1 MNFVHQALAHAGK
14 RKEVSPGE
22 RLEIAVDLALAHDGS
37 AGQVLDAW
45 EAGSY
50 PGVFDGSRVIFT
62 LDHLLPAPTVVAR
75 TLHLRMQEFA
85 RRNSV
90 LIYHRGEG
98 VLHQVV
104 AEEHRPR
111 PGMIL
116 AAADGHVA
124 TAGAFGALG
133 FSVKPGDLAA
143 IMATGRMVLEVPEV
157 IAVEVTGR
165 LQPGVMARDLALWLL
180 DHFGATGLKG
190 KVLALAGSAVW
201 GLSEAGKMALCNMT
215 GEMGAA
221 TGLIVPPESVGDPPV
236 LKVEATKVAPLI
248 ACPGSP
254 PVIRP
259 AKELA
264 GTLVT
269 QVLVGGC
276 SSGRLEDMEALMAA
290 LGGRLVHPRVN
301 LLVVP
306 ASRAVANKMEEDGL
320 ARYLRKAGAVITSP
334 GCGPCPGLH
343 AGLLAVG
350 ERAVAATVRNT
361 PGRMGSDQ
369 AEIFL
374 ASPRIAGLAACA
386 GEIQV

>member
-1 MNFVHQALAHAGK
+1 MNFVHQVLARAGK
-14 RKEVSPGE
+14 RQEVFPGD
-22 RLEIAVDLALAHDGS
+22 RLEISVDLALAHDGS
-37 AGQVLDAW
+37 AGQLLDAW

-50 PGVFDGSRVIFT
+50 SEVFNGSRVIFT
-62 LDHLLPAPTVVAR
+62 LDHLLPAPTVAAR

-85 RRNSV
+85 RHNGV
-90 LIYHRGEG
+90 LLYRRGEG
-98 VLHQVV
+98 VLHQVL

-133 FSVKPGDLAA
+133 FSVKPGELAT
-143 IMATGRMVLEVPEV
+143 IMATGRMAIEVPEA
-157 IAVEVTGR
+157 ITVEVAGR
-165 LQPGVMARDLALWLL
+165 FQPGVMARDLALWLL
-180 DHFGATGLKG
+180 DHFGNTGLKG
-190 KVLALAGSAVW
+190 KVLALVGSTVW
-201 GLSEAGKMALCNMT
+201 SFSEASKMALCNMV
-215 GEMGAA
+215 GEMGAV
-221 TGLIVPPESVGDPPV
+221 TGLIVPPESAGDPPV
-236 LKVEATKVAPLI
+236 LKLDAAKVAPLI

-254 PVIRP
+254 PAIRP

-264 GTLVT
+264 GMPVT

-276 SSGRLEDMEALMAA
+276 ASGRLEDIEALAAA
-290 LGGRLVHPRVN
+290 LQGLLVHPRVN

-306 ASRAVANKMEEDGL
+306 ASRAVADKMEEDGL

-374 ASPRIAGLAACA
+374 ASPRIAGLAASA
-386 GEIQV
+386 GEIQA